1 MLFVYKMTMEDK
13 QITEKDL
20 NLILQHLKRFVREK
34 DQIIKE
40 VTTQKE
46 KDYWSGFFQLSE
58 LKKVIN
64 KLEKINA

>member
-1 MLFVYKMTMEDK
+1 MIMEDR

-40 VTTQKE
+40 VITKKE
-46 KDYWSGFFQLSE
+46 KDFWERFFQLSE

-64 KLEKINA
+64 KLENNNA

>member
-1 MLFVYKMTMEDK
+1 MIMEDK

-34 DQIIKE
+34 DQIIEE
-40 VTTQKE
+40 VITKKE
-46 KDYWSGFFQLSE
+46 KDFWEQFFQLSE

-64 KLEKINA
+64 KLENNNA

>member
-1 MLFVYKMTMEDK
+1 MIMEDR

-40 VTTQKE
+40 VITKKE
-46 KDYWSGFFQLSE
+46 KDFWERFFQLSE

-64 KLEKINA
+64 KLENNDA